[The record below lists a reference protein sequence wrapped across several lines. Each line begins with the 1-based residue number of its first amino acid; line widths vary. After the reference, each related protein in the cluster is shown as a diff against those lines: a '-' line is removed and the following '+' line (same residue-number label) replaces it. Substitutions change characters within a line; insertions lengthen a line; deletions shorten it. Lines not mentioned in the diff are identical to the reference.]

1 MQCGDS
7 LVSKPQEPLPPQYAA
22 FSLPSRMAYH
32 IPSPVCVNG
41 EKRPG
46 EGTTLFFGGGGHILE
61 IAFSLS
67 THPINR
73 NLVIRVTFNSK
84 RGWELESVP
93 WGSKCWD
100 KMFLIQKRGEG
111 EIFGDNISFAS
122 ASDLY
127 LYYLKKVLR
136 PCSIT
141 AKSIAS
147 VCCKH
152 PFCKVSTLL

>member
-1 MQCGDS
+1 MWGLFGVKTPGASTTPICCLFPTIQDGLPHTQSSLCKWRKEARRGD
-7 LVSKPQEPLPPQYAA
+7 
-22 FSLPSRMAYH
+22 H
-32 IPSPVCVNG
+32 
-41 EKRPG
+41 
-46 EGTTLFFGGGGHILE
+46 TFFWGGGHILE